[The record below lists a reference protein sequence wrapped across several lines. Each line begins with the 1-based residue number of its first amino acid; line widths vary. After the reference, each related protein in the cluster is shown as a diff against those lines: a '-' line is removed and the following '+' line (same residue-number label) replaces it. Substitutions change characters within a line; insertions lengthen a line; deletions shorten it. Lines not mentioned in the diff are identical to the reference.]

1 MKMLLPY
8 AQEDGGGESQAFL
21 RLPHAQVHFT
31 SSIVF

>member
-8 AQEDGGGESQAFL
+8 AQEDRGGENQVFL
-21 RLPHAQVHFT
+21 HLPHAQVHFT